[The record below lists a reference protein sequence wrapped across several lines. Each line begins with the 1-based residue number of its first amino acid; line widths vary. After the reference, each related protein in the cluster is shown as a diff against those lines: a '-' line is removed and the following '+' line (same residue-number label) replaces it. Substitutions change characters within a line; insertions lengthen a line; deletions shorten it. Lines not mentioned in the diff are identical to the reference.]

1 MKILHT
7 ITFLTGGAGRV
18 LLDLARHQI
27 ESGLEVIIVANKS
40 EFSGYKH
47 YPKYINEIQELN
59 VRIVFVDSVF
69 KRDDFANE
77 EASKYLSK
85 GVLREFEPTVIHAHS
100 AIPAKVLSNAVRNTF
115 QREISIILTM
125 HGWGMNKTPDM
136 EIHDIGIMN
145 KLSKVVALNGTDRK
159 LLVGKGLKEEKVQVI
174 PNGIYDTPSQI
185 KKEPKKCKNKFNIL
199 CVGDIGERKNQCVL
213 VKASTLLFER
223 GVRNKVTFW
232 GMESTEGYYENIMLP
247 LSKHDTTEWE
257 GLKENASDY
266 LKNYDALVLPSRS
279 EGFPL
284 IMLESFREKVA
295 FFGSNIANIN
305 DIVKDGYNG
314 YLFETENADDLA
326 KKLELFYMGKM
337 PDVIQNAYKEFKEKY
352 TSEIMYKNYK
362 NLYVKIGFSIISF
375 L

>member
-1 MKILHT
+1 MKILHA

-18 LLDLARHQI
+18 ILDLARHQI
-27 ESGLEVIIVANKS
+27 KSGFEVLIVANKT
-40 EFSGYKH
+40 EYSGYKH
-47 YPKYINEIQELN
+47 YPEYIKE
-59 VRIVFVDSVF
+59 VRLLKIKIVFIDSMF
-69 KRDDFANE
+69 KRDHGANE
-77 EASKYLSK
+77 KASLHLSENILNDYK
-85 GVLREFEPTVIHAHS
+85 PSIIHSHS
-100 AIPAKVLSNAVRNTF
+100 AIPSMVMREALSKTF
-115 QREISIILTM
+115 PHELPHILTM
-125 HGWGMNKTPDM
+125 HGWGINKTLDM
-136 EIHDIGIMN
+136 EIHDIGVMN
-145 KLSKVVALNGTDRK
+145 KLSKVVALNKSDKK
-159 LLVGKGLKEEKVQVI
+159 LLISKGLKDEKVQII
-174 PNGIYDTPSQI
+174 PNGISDTSSQI
-185 KKEPKKCKNKFNIL
+185 KSDFIKLKDQFNIL
-199 CVGDIGERKNQCVL
+199 CVGDLGERKNQRVL
-213 VKASTLLFER
+213 VEASTLLFER
-223 GVRNKVTFW
+223 GVLNRVTFW
-232 GMESTEGYYENIMLP
+232 GLEFTEGYYENIMLP

>member
-159 LLVGKGLKEEKVQVI
+159 LLVGKGLKEEKIQVI

-185 KKEPKKCKNKFNIL
+185 KKEPKEFKNKFNIL
-199 CVGDIGERKNQCVL
+199 CVGDIGERKNQQVL
-213 VKASTLLFER
+213 VEASTLLFER
-223 GVRNKVTFW
+223 GIMNKVTFW
-232 GMESTEGYYENIMLP
+232 GLESTKGYYENIMLP
-247 LSKHDTTEWE
+247 LSKHDTIEWE
-257 GLKENASDY
+257 GLKENASDFIS
-266 LKNYDALVLPSRS
+266 NYDALVLPSRS

-305 DIVKDGYNG
+305 DIVKHGYNG

-326 KKLELFYMGKM
+326 KKLELFYMRKM
-337 PDVIQNAYKEFKEKY
+337 PDVIKNANKEFKEKY

-362 NLYVKIGFSIISF
+362 NLYVKII
-375 L
+375 